1 MAMDLHSI
9 TFKRRFSVNY
19 YGNLRLKC
27 GEMSFYKDYINDRR
41 GDPYPLMGGTHY
53 GTGANERFG
62 GTVEETVLNN
72 CYTVRARKGSTTVDE
87 NGVPLPVN
95 VNSEKQRVKRLLG
108 GFFPW
113 HVYEID
119 FSSLFCGSIGISVES
134 CEGNIEVLLS
144 SNGILKV
151 NAEGQHFEFE
161 AQIPPKSDSSCTRTL
176 SVSFRAGKMAVYM
189 GCYGNHT
196 QQICDMSLPTLDRLR
211 NEKSLFSAHSYL
223 LTEIAPGGEITIE
236 RAEWFLAAGFSQ
248 ADMRPV
254 KYENGEIMIREG
266 RVFLTASA
274 RLETGS
280 YLVVLSFNPTLCDF
294 RMEGAL
300 LFDCGDGTLCGDV
313 ASSIVYDRSKER
325 WLIWMCMF
333 SHGHFLGR
341 VETSNCPLFG
351 INYIDVAPMEK
362 ACDGDLLTAFKGFR
376 GDEDPDLIKIGDKWH
391 LAICRLENGKYK
403 YYHFVSDDPLDG
415 FTYVDHTP
423 GVEKTGGNFV
433 LCHDGNIRFICG
445 SDFSKRAVYD
455 VYPLEDFTVCE
466 HLKCDFD
473 DGGFRGWGSVMLLAF
488 GTRRR
493 YTWVTFDRHNATKDN
508 WSYGN
513 IYVFD
518 SESFR

>member
-1 MAMDLHSI
+1 MDLHSI

-27 GEMSFYKDYINDRR
+27 GEMSFHKDYINDRR
-41 GDPYPLMGGTHY
+41 GNPYPLMGGTHY
-53 GTGANERFG
+53 GTGANEKFG
-62 GTVEETVLNN
+62 GTVEETVLNG
-72 CYTVRARKGSTTVDE
+72 CYTVHARKGSTTIDE
-87 NGVPLPVN
+87 NGDPLPVN
-95 VNSEKQRVKRLLG
+95 VNSDKQRVKRLLG

-113 HVYEID
+113 HIYEID
-119 FSSLFCGSIGISVES
+119 FSSLLDGCIGISAES
-134 CEGNIEVLLS
+134 REGNVEVLLS

-161 AQIPPKSDSSCTRTL
+161 AQIPQKSDRPRTL
-176 SVSFRAGKMAVYM
+176 SISFRAGALAVYI
-189 GCYGNHT
+189 GKYGNYT
-196 QQICDMSLPTLDRLR
+196 QKVCDMRLPTLDRLR
-211 NEKSLFSAHSYL
+211 AESALHTAHAYL
-223 LTEIAPGGEITIE
+223 ITEVACGGEVAID
-236 RAEWFLAAGFSQ
+236 RAEWFLSAGLSQ

-266 RVFLTASA
+266 RIFLTASA

-280 YLVVLSFNPTLCDF
+280 YQVVLSWNPTLCDF
-294 RMEGAL
+294 RLEGTL
-300 LFDCGDGTLCGDV
+300 LFDCGDGMLCGDV
-313 ASSIVYDRSKER
+313 ASSIVYDRSKNR

-341 VETSNCPLFG
+341 TEAANCPLFG
-351 INYIDVAPMEK
+351 INYIDVIPMEK
-362 ACDGDLLTAFKGFR
+362 ACDGDMLTAFKGFR

-391 LAICRLENGKYK
+391 LAVCRLENGKYK
-403 YYHFVSDDPLDG
+403 YYHFVSDDPLGG

-423 GVEKTGGNFV
+423 GVEKTGGSFV
-433 LCHDGNIRFICG
+433 LCHDGKVRFVCG

-455 VYPLEDFTVCE
+455 VYPLENFTACE

-473 DGGFRGWGSVMLLAF
+473 DGGFRGWGSVMLLPC

-493 YTWVTFDRHNATKDN
+493 YTWITFDRHNATAYN